1 MIRVSRVDFD
11 KFIKLLNKESQDGA
25 PLTFY
30 TTANGASLCIKTVDK
45 QNKDITIELSDIDY
59 PFMPRVTRT
68 ETF

>member
-1 MIRVSRVDFD
+1 MTRVSRADFD
-11 KFIKLLNKESQDGA
+11 KFIKLLNKEGQDGA

-30 TTANGASLCIKTVDK
+30 TSASALCVKTTDRH
-45 QNKDITIELSDIDY
+45 NKEITIELSDIDY